1 MLISNSPFGLETGA
15 IKVFD
20 KSQFKN
26 SYEMFCLFSPNFPK
40 KAKLNWNSGHSK
52 TYEKIYQF
60 AIAFRFQH
68 FPFCPDNAEGCRPE
82 ALGRGLKDP

>member
-40 KAKLNWNSGHSK
+40 KAKLN
-52 TYEKIYQF
+52 
-60 AIAFRFQH
+60 
-68 FPFCPDNAEGCRPE
+68 
-82 ALGRGLKDP
+82 